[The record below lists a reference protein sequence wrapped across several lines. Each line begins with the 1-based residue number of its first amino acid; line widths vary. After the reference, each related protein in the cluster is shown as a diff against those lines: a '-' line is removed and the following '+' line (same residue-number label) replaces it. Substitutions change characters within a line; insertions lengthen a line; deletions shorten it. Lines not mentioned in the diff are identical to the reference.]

1 MAREI
6 ENNLKSAKAYEIK
19 TLSDADR
26 YIDKELLKSN
36 NIKDIIRSFFMVS
49 AYQNNYTGIVAA
61 EYGMFY
67 DAVKTDS
74 FLDHKWQLSALFPSM
89 GLSRRYH
96 HVYDDK
102 DIPYDAWSNI
112 HFGTIGKYCEFS
124 EGVLLGGADFAQRKS
139 NFELKD
145 IYTINIPEGDTVC
158 DKVAIKLGFSIYDE
172 YIKGILINAYNIL
185 SSIVNEDVFKYYFKN
200 GKCIK

>member
-1 MAREI
+1 
-6 ENNLKSAKAYEIK
+6 
-19 TLSDADR
+19 
-26 YIDKELLKSN
+26 
-36 NIKDIIRSFFMVS
+36 
-49 AYQNNYTGIVAA
+49 
-61 EYGMFY
+61 
-67 DAVKTDS
+67 
-74 FLDHKWQLSALFPSM
+74 M

-124 EGVLLGGADFAQRKS
+124 ESVLLGGADAAQRKS

-145 IYTINIPEGDTVC
+145 IYTINMPEGDTVC
-158 DKVAIKLGFSIYDE
+158 DQVAIKLGFSIYDE

-185 SSIVNEDVFKYYFKN
+185 SYVVNDNVFKYYFQN
-200 GKCIK
+200 GKCPDE

>member
-74 FLDHKWQLSALFPSM
+74 FWDHKWQLSALFPSM

-124 EGVLLGGADFAQRKS
+124 ESVLLGGADKAQKWS
-139 NFELKD
+139 NRSFV
-145 IYTINIPEGDTVC
+145 YGDTVC
-158 DKVAIKLGFSIYDE
+158 DQVAIKLGFSIYDE

-185 SSIVNEDVFKYYFKN
+185 SYVVNDNVFKYYFQK
-200 GKCIK
+200 GRCPDE